1 MYQEA
6 MEQAAKEIGIFS
18 LAKFSLSCPGT
29 DFYGLRPNPQMERID
44 ALLAE
49 SHNPDQLVPSFE
61 VEDNERID
69 ALTFFTKEE
78 LEAAFEYDYSRDP
91 SNKGILVRGH
101 SGRIY
106 GSGCYDDSRKEAKYQ
121 AFIRDTPRV
130 VAAIEALEALNPNQ
144 DRLACFD
151 DLQSDYSPI
160 LQGEMIQYWEK
171 SYPYDLQ
178 DELIEDPRKSPSYTP
193 VRDWVF
199 DEPFIRAPLVSEEA
213 EEFMEREFYE
223 HYWEK
228 QGDEAEEREKDYD
241 ADSYGDCE
249 HYDNDW

>member
-6 MEQAAKEIGIFS
+6 IEQNAKQIGIFG

-29 DFYGLRPNPQMERID
+29 QIHDLQPNPQMESVD

-49 SHNPDQLVPSFE
+49 SYNSVPLFPLFE

-69 ALTFFTKEE
+69 ALTFFDAKT
-78 LEAAFEYDYSRDP
+78 LEAAFEHEFSSDP
-91 SNKGILVRGH
+91 SNRFILIRGH
-101 SGRIY
+101 AGRIY
-106 GSGCYDDSRKEAKYQ
+106 GGCYGDTKKEAKYQ

-130 VAAIEALEALNPNQ
+130 MAAVEALQAVNLNQ
-144 DRLACFD
+144 DRLECFD
-151 DLQSDYSPI
+151 ALQEDYTPENNDALS
-160 LQGEMIQYWEK
+160 EYWEE

-178 DELIEDPRKSPSYTP
+178 DDDIISDPRASPSYTA
-193 VRDWVF
+193 VSDDLF

-241 ADSYGDCE
+241 AESYGDCE